1 MGSGEYSG
9 NGSVHW
15 QIVHED
21 DNGNPKALTGRQNQA
36 GHPTTADDVN
46 LQQQA
51 RGRDAVAVANVGR
64 RKGHRGKFRVRLRFE
79 NIADAKNAA
88 AGAQNVM
95 FEDGMYVLVL
105 DVPVLDRASPA
116 DPPPSE
122 VRVDW

>member
-21 DNGNPKALTGRQNQA
+21 DNGSPKTLTGRQNQS

-51 RGRDAVAVANVGR
+51 RGRDAVTIANVGR

-79 NIADAKNAA
+79 SMADAKNAA

-105 DVPVLDRASPA
+105 DVPVIDRASA
-116 DPPPSE
+116 GDPPPAE
-122 VRVDW
+122 VKVDW